1 MSEQNPDRG
10 LVLRAGPIT
19 VDVPRSLG
27 YYGGIAVA
35 VGVGMIEPPLALFI
49 GAIPVVKMLMRG
61 GAPQPLRFLGQVFD
75 GAAQPVGGD
84 AQGTI
89 RVRDD
94 GSSSG
99 GSSSGAPSSRARKSG
114 TDAARETAGTAKAAG
129 PKAARGTTAAAKSAA
144 RKAAARKAPSP
155 AVSSGR

>member
-1 MSEQNPDRG
+1 MSEQDPDRG
-10 LVLRAGPIT
+10 LVIHAGPVT

-61 GAPQPLRFLGQVFD
+61 SAPQPLRFLGQVFD

-84 AQGTI
+84 AEGTI
-89 RVRDD
+89 RVEDK
-94 GSSSG
+94 GSDG
-99 GSSSGAPSSRARKSG
+99 GSSSSGKSEGSPSSRAEPR
-114 TDAARETAGTAKAAG
+114 KAATKTPAG
-129 PKAARGTTAAAKSAA
+129 RPRTTAAGAGRRRPATAKPAGG
-144 RKAAARKAPSP
+144 
-155 AVSSGR
+155 AVSPRK